1 MQKIYIWH
9 QLISFVEKLL
19 VVIMLDGE
27 LPIGAGVQ
35 LVLVFKEMD
44 GEEDPR
50 SWYDAA

>member
-1 MQKIYIWH
+1 MVIC
-9 QLISFVEKLL
+9 QLVL
-19 VVIMLDGE
+19 VFNWCWCS
-27 LPIGAGVQ
+27 IGAGVQ

>member
-1 MQKIYIWH
+1 
-9 QLISFVEKLL
+9 
-19 VVIMLDGE
+19 MLDGE